1 MKKQTKKKSVTKKQV
16 KKSQDW
22 QPNSKQIKMVD
33 LLINPDDRRTKEAKC
48 EEVGITPK
56 TLCEWQRNPDF
67 IKYKNAQLDKYTDA
81 QLDEVWKSHLR
92 VIKMGNVEAIK
103 LYHQLKGNF
112 VEKSKQEI
120 STPTGIQVETK
131 QSDDQFFANLRA
143 QCKGEA
149 EYLQLL
155 KTLHAAQ
162 EGKK

>member
-1 MKKQTKKKSVTKKQV
+1 MKKQAKRAV
-16 KKSQDW
+16 KKHVKKREEW

-56 TLCEWQRNPDF
+56 TLCEWQRNPEF
-67 IKYKNAQLDKYTDA
+67 IKYKNAQLEKYTDA
-81 QLDEVWKSHLR
+81 QLDEVWKAHFR
-92 VIKMGNVEAIK
+92 AIKTGSVEAIK

-120 STPTGIQVETK
+120 STPAGIRVETK
-131 QSDDQFFANLRA
+131 QNDDQFFANLRA
-143 QCKGEA
+143 QCKNEA